1 MNINGVHQGLLFAP
15 VSFSL
20 VSFESEGPFMRKNL
34 PVTQREIKMRKGG
47 RLISTTDLKGVIT
60 YCNDEFEE
68 ISGFSRE
75 ELVGQAHNIIRHPDM
90 PQAVF
95 KDMWDYL
102 KAGRAW
108 MGVVK
113 NRAKSGDHYWVSA
126 YVTPI
131 RENGQMVGYE
141 SVRVEPA
148 RDQIARAE
156 RLYGKISAGKLT
168 SSFSNRALS
177 MLRSGWPFL
186 VSLVLSLGALQINQ
200 PWLAAGLIV
209 VGHALGFGL
218 VFSSLAARLRKLLD
232 LRPDAFRDPIVART
246 YSDERGLFSQ
256 LSLLLVSEE
265 ARVRTALARIDDQA
279 ELLYEQARASHGY
292 ISDGAAAI
300 ARQRAETDQ
309 TASAINEMT
318 ASIQEVAE
326 SVTSNAREAEE
337 ANRLAGVGSD
347 RSAEALVAI
356 EELVTRVNGI
366 GSTISKLGES
376 TNSIGEAA
384 NLISDIAE
392 QTNLLALN
400 AAIEAARAGEQGRGF
415 AVVADEVRS
424 LARRTRESTVRI
436 QNVID
441 DFRQQVDSAVQA
453 TRDGEAVAGQGLEKV
468 REAEN
473 SLRDIVTSIQ
483 TISDSFISM
492 SAAFEEQSQVSDEIN
507 RQITNIAELAD
518 HSDAQADSAKQSS
531 DRLSAMSRGLK
542 DLIAR
547 FISKNG

>member
-1 MNINGVHQGLLFAP
+1 
-15 VSFSL
+15 
-20 VSFESEGPFMRKNL
+20 MRKNL
-34 PVTQREIKMRKGG
+34 PVTQREIRMRKGG
-47 RLISTTDLKGVIT
+47 RLITTTDLKGVIT
-60 YCNDEFEE
+60 YCNEEFVE

-102 KAGRAW
+102 KAGKAW

-141 SVRVEPA
+141 SVRVEPT
-148 RDQIARAE
+148 REQVARAE
-156 RLYGKISAGKLT
+156 QLYGRISAGKGLM
-168 SSFSNRALS
+168 SVGGQMRSI
-177 MLRSGWPFL
+177 LRSGWPFI
-186 VSLVLSLGALQINQ
+186 VSLVLSLVALRFDQ
-200 PWLAAGLIV
+200 PWLAAALV
-209 VGHALGFGL
+209 VAGHVIGAGL
-218 VFSSLAARLRKLLD
+218 VLRSVRARLGGLLA
-232 LRPDAFRDPIVART
+232 LCPDAFRDPIVART
-246 YSDERGLFSQ
+246 YSDESGAFAEVAMAL
-256 LSLLLVSEE
+256 LSEQ
-265 ARVRTALARIDDQA
+265 ARIRTALARIEDQA
-279 ELLYEQARASHGY
+279 ELLYEQARASYDY
-292 ISDGAAAI
+292 ISEGASAI

-318 ASIQEVAE
+318 ASIQEVTE
-326 SVTSNAREAEE
+326 SVTANAREAEE

-356 EELVTRVNGI
+356 EQLVTRVNSI
-366 GSTISKLGES
+366 GTTIGKLGES

-384 NLISDIAE
+384 NLISEIAE

-436 QNVID
+436 QDVID
-441 DFRQQVDSAVQA
+441 DFRKQVDSAVQA
-453 TRDGEAVAGQGLEKV
+453 TRDGEAVAGQGLDKV

-518 HSDAQADSAKQSS
+518 HSDSQADSAKQSS
-531 DRLSAMSRGLK
+531 DRLSTVSRGLK
-542 DLIAR
+542 DLVSR

>member
-1 MNINGVHQGLLFAP
+1 MIFIGAYPCLPIFIP
-15 VSFSL
+15 V
-20 VSFESEGPFMRKNL
+20 VSPESEGPFMRKNL
-34 PVTQREIKMRKGG
+34 PVTQREVKMRKGG
-47 RLISTTDLKGVIT
+47 RLITTTDLKGVIT
-60 YCNDEFEE
+60 YCNEEFVE

-102 KAGRAW
+102 KAGKAW

-131 RENGQMVGYE
+131 RENGQMVGFE
-141 SVRVEPA
+141 SVRVEPT
-148 RDQIARAE
+148 REQIARAE
-156 RLYGKISAGKLT
+156 RLYSKISAGKMT

-186 VSLVLSLGALQINQ
+186 VSLVLSLGALKINQ

-218 VFSSLAARLRKLLD
+218 VFNSLAARLRKLLD

>member
-1 MNINGVHQGLLFAP
+1 
-15 VSFSL
+15 
-20 VSFESEGPFMRKNL
+20 
-34 PVTQREIKMRKGG
+34 
-47 RLISTTDLKGVIT
+47 
-60 YCNDEFEE
+60 
-68 ISGFSRE
+68 
-75 ELVGQAHNIIRHPDM
+75 M

-102 KAGRAW
+102 KAGKAW

-141 SVRVEPA
+141 SVRVEPT

-218 VFSSLAARLRKLLD
+218 VFSSLAARLRKPLD
-232 LRPDAFRDPIVART
+232 LRPDAFRDPI
-246 YSDERGLFSQ
+246 
-256 LSLLLVSEE
+256 
-265 ARVRTALARIDDQA
+265 
-279 ELLYEQARASHGY
+279 
-292 ISDGAAAI
+292 GA
-300 ARQRAETDQ
+300 
-309 TASAINEMT
+309 
-318 ASIQEVAE
+318 
-326 SVTSNAREAEE
+326 
-337 ANRLAGVGSD
+337 
-347 RSAEALVAI
+347 
-356 EELVTRVNGI
+356 
-366 GSTISKLGES
+366 TISKLGES
-376 TNSIGEAA
+376 TNCIGEAA
-384 NLISDIAE
+384 NLISEIAE

-400 AAIEAARAGEQGRGF
+400 AAIEAARAGEQGLGF
-415 AVVADEVRS
+415 AVVAE
-424 LARRTRESTVRI
+424 
-436 QNVID
+436 
-441 DFRQQVDSAVQA
+441 
-453 TRDGEAVAGQGLEKV
+453 
-468 REAEN
+468 
-473 SLRDIVTSIQ
+473 
-483 TISDSFISM
+483 
-492 SAAFEEQSQVSDEIN
+492 
-507 RQITNIAELAD
+507 

>member
-1 MNINGVHQGLLFAP
+1 
-15 VSFSL
+15 
-20 VSFESEGPFMRKNL
+20 MRKNL

-47 RLISTTDLKGVIT
+47 RLITTTDLKGVIT
-60 YCNDEFEE
+60 YCNEEFVE

-75 ELVGQAHNIIRHPDM
+75 ELIGQAHNIIRHPDM

-102 KAGRAW
+102 KAGKAW

-131 RENGQMVGYE
+131 RENGQMVGFE
-141 SVRVEPA
+141 SVRVEPT
-148 RDQIARAE
+148 REQIARAE
-156 RLYGKISAGKLT
+156 RLYSKISAGKMT

-186 VSLVLSLGALQINQ
+186 VSLVLSLGALKINQ

-218 VFSSLAARLRKLLD
+218 VFNSLAARLRKLLD

-384 NLISDIAE
+384 NLISEIAE

-531 DRLSAMSRGLK
+531 DRLSTMSRGLK

>member
-1 MNINGVHQGLLFAP
+1 MMSIGGFPCSLILIP
-15 VSFSL
+15 V
-20 VSFESEGPFMRKNL
+20 VSSESEGLFMRKNL

-47 RLISTTDLKGVIT
+47 RLITTTDLKGVIT
-60 YCNDEFEE
+60 YCNEEFVE

-75 ELVGQAHNIIRHPDM
+75 ELIGQAHNIIRHPDM

-102 KAGRAW
+102 KAGKAW

-131 RENGQMVGYE
+131 RENGQMVGFE
-141 SVRVEPA
+141 SVRVEPT
-148 RDQIARAE
+148 REQIARAE
-156 RLYGKISAGKLT
+156 RLYSKISAGKMT

-186 VSLVLSLGALQINQ
+186 VSLVLSLGALKINQ

-218 VFSSLAARLRKLLD
+218 VFNSLAARLRKLLD

-384 NLISDIAE
+384 NLISEIAE

>member
-1 MNINGVHQGLLFAP
+1 
-15 VSFSL
+15 
-20 VSFESEGPFMRKNL
+20 
-34 PVTQREIKMRKGG
+34 
-47 RLISTTDLKGVIT
+47 
-60 YCNDEFEE
+60 
-68 ISGFSRE
+68 
-75 ELVGQAHNIIRHPDM
+75 M

-102 KAGRAW
+102 KAGKAW

-131 RENGQMVGYE
+131 RENGQMVGFE
-141 SVRVEPA
+141 SVRVEPT
-148 RDQIARAE
+148 REQIARAE
-156 RLYGKISAGKLT
+156 RLYSKISAGKMT

-186 VSLVLSLGALQINQ
+186 VSLVLSLGALKINQ

-218 VFSSLAARLRKLLD
+218 VFNSLAARLRKLLD

-337 ANRLAGVGSD
+337 ANCLAGVGSD

-384 NLISDIAE
+384 NLISEIAE

-400 AAIEAARAGEQGRGF
+400 ATIEAARAGEAGKGF
-415 AVVADEVRS
+415 AVVASEVKS
-424 LARRTRESTVRI
+424 LATQTSKATEEISQKIAEI
-436 QNVID
+436 QSET
-441 DFRQQVDSAVQA
+441 SAA
-453 TRDGEAVAGQGLEKV
+453 AEAVLGIGNTINKIDELTAVVASAGEEQGAATNEIAQNI
-468 REAEN
+468 EQAAAG
-473 SLRDIVTSIQ
+473 TQ
-483 TISDSFISM
+483 TVAQVVETVS
-492 SAAFEEQSQVSDEIN
+492 SAAGETGQLAESQQTVV
-507 RQITNIAELAD
+507 AEL
-518 HSDAQADSAKQSS
+518 SERNRK
-531 DRLSAMSRGLK
+531 LK
-542 DLIAR
+542 GEIDQFLGDVRAL
-547 FISKNG
+547 

>member
-1 MNINGVHQGLLFAP
+1 MFIRDYPFAP
-15 VSFSL
+15 VSIPV
-20 VSFESEGPFMRKNL
+20 VSSQSKGPFMRKNL
-34 PVTQREIKMRKGG
+34 PVTQREVKMRKAG
-47 RLISTTDLKGVIT
+47 RLITTTDLKGVIT
-60 YCNDEFEE
+60 YCNEEFVE

-90 PQAVF
+90 PPAVF

-102 KAGRAW
+102 KSGKAW

-141 SVRVEPA
+141 SVRVEPT
-148 RDQIARAE
+148 RDQIARSE

-186 VSLVLSLGALQINQ
+186 VSLVLSLGALQISQ

-218 VFSSLAARLRKLLD
+218 VFNSLAARLRKLLD

-292 ISDGAAAI
+292 ISDGASAI

-318 ASIQEVAE
+318 ASIQEVVE
-326 SVTSNAREAEE
+326 TVTSNAREAEE

-384 NLISDIAE
+384 NLISEIAE

-415 AVVADEVRS
+415 AVVADEVRK
-424 LARRTRESTVRI
+424 LAQRVQDSTDQI
-436 QNVID
+436 QGTID
-441 DFRQQVDSAVQA
+441 RLLNAMNTAVNQMTGSSEDA
-453 TRDGEAVAGQGLEKV
+453 TRCVEESEEGRRALEAINEVVSRIDHTNQEIANVSAEQTAGTDDVLANVQGI
-468 REAEN
+468 RETTQNMVTQLAE
-473 SLRDIVTSIQ
+473 
-483 TISDSFISM
+483 
-492 SAAFEEQSQVSDEIN
+492 SAD
-507 RQITNIAELAD
+507 
-518 HSDAQADSAKQSS
+518 
-531 DRLSAMSRGLK
+531 MSRRLK
-542 DLIAR
+542 KLIDSLEEAS
-547 FISKNG
+547 SKVTVH

>member
-1 MNINGVHQGLLFAP
+1 
-15 VSFSL
+15 
-20 VSFESEGPFMRKNL
+20 MRKNL

-47 RLISTTDLKGVIT
+47 RLITTTDLKGVIT
-60 YCNDEFEE
+60 YCNEEFVE

-102 KAGRAW
+102 KAGKAW

-141 SVRVEPA
+141 SVRVEPT
-148 RDQIARAE
+148 REQIARAE
-156 RLYGKISAGKLT
+156 RLYGKISAGKMT

-218 VFSSLAARLRKLLD
+218 VFSSLAARLRRLLD

-279 ELLYEQARASHGY
+279 ELLYEQARASHRY
-292 ISDGAAAI
+292 ISDGASAI

-366 GSTISKLGES
+366 GATISKLGES

-384 NLISDIAE
+384 NLISEIAE

-473 SLRDIVTSIQ
+473 SLKDIVTSIE

-531 DRLSAMSRGLK
+531 DWLSAMSRGLK

>member
-1 MNINGVHQGLLFAP
+1 
-15 VSFSL
+15 
-20 VSFESEGPFMRKNL
+20 MRKNL
-34 PVTQREIKMRKGG
+34 PVTQREVKMSKGG
-47 RLISTTDLKGVIT
+47 RLITTTDPKGVIT
-60 YCNDEFEE
+60 YCNEEFVD

-75 ELVGQAHNIIRHPDM
+75 ELVGQAHNVIRHPDM
-90 PQAVF
+90 PSAVF

-102 KAGRAW
+102 KAGKAW

-113 NRAKSGDHYWVSA
+113 NRAKNGDHYWVSA

-141 SVRVEPA
+141 SVRVEPT

-156 RLYGKISAGKLT
+156 RLYSKLSDGKLP
-168 SSFSNRALS
+168 SSLGSNVLS

-186 VSLVLSLGALQINQ
+186 ISLVLSLGALQINS
-200 PWLAAGLIV
+200 PWLAAGVIV
-209 VGHALGFGL
+209 LGHVLGFGL
-218 VFSSLAARLRKLLD
+218 VFSSLSARLRKMLD
-232 LRPDAFRDPIVART
+232 LRPDAFRDPLVART
-246 YSDERGLFSQ
+246 YSDERGLFSE
-256 LSLLLVSEE
+256 LSMLLVSEE
-265 ARVRTALARIDDQA
+265 ARVRTALARIEDQA

-292 ISDGAAAI
+292 ISDGASAI

-318 ASIQEVAE
+318 ASIQEVVE
-326 SVTSNAREAEE
+326 TVSSNAHEAEE

-366 GSTISKLGES
+366 GTTISKLGES

-384 NLISDIAE
+384 ELISEIAE

-441 DFRQQVDSAVQA
+441 DFRQQVESAVQA
-453 TRDGEAVAGQGLEKV
+453 TRDGELVAGRGLEKV

-483 TISDSFISM
+483 TISDSFIGM

-531 DRLSAMSRGLK
+531 DTLSAMSRGLK
-542 DLIAR
+542 DLIGR
-547 FISKNG
+547 FISKIG

>member
-1 MNINGVHQGLLFAP
+1 
-15 VSFSL
+15 
-20 VSFESEGPFMRKNL
+20 MRKNL
-34 PVTQREIKMRKGG
+34 PVTQREVKMRQGG
-47 RLISTTDLKGVIT
+47 RLITTTDPKGVIT
-60 YCNDEFEE
+60 YCNDDFVE

-95 KDMWDYL
+95 KDMWEYL
-102 KAGRAW
+102 KAGKAW

-131 RENGQMVGYE
+131 RESGQMVGYE
-141 SVRVEPA
+141 SVRVEPT
-148 RDQIARAE
+148 REQIARAE

-186 VSLVLSLGALQINQ
+186 VSLLLSLGALQLNQ

-218 VFSSLAARLRKLLD
+218 VFGSLAARLRNLLA
-232 LRPDAFRDPIVART
+232 LRPDAFSDPIVART

-256 LSLLLVSEE
+256 LCLLLVSEE

-292 ISDGAAAI
+292 ISDGASAI

-326 SVTSNAREAEE
+326 TVTSNAREAEE

-356 EELVTRVNGI
+356 EELVSRVNGI
-366 GSTISKLGES
+366 GATIGKLGES
-376 TNSIGEAA
+376 TKSIGEAA
-384 NLISDIAE
+384 NLISEIAD

-424 LARRTRESTVRI
+424 LAQRTRESTVQI
-436 QNVID
+436 QEVIEN
-441 DFRQQVDSAVQA
+441 FRKQVDSAVQA
-453 TRDGEAVAGQGLEKV
+453 TRDGEAVAGRGLEKV
-468 REAEN
+468 GEAEK
-473 SLRDIVTSIQ
+473 SLRDIVISIQ

-518 HSDAQADSAKQSS
+518 HSDAEADSAKQSS
-531 DRLSAMSRGLK
+531 DRLSTMSRGLK
-542 DLIAR
+542 NLIER

>member
-1 MNINGVHQGLLFAP
+1 
-15 VSFSL
+15 
-20 VSFESEGPFMRKNL
+20 MRKNL
-34 PVTQREIKMRKGG
+34 PVTQREVKMRKGG
-47 RLISTTDLKGVIT
+47 RLISTTDPKGVIT
-60 YCNDEFEE
+60 YCNDEFVE
-68 ISGFSRE
+68 ISGFASD
-75 ELVGQAHNIIRHPDM
+75 ELVGQAHNLIRHPDM

-102 KAGRAW
+102 KAGKAW

-113 NRAKSGDHYWVSA
+113 NRAKNGDYYWVSA

-141 SVRVEPA
+141 SVRVEPT
-148 RDQIARAE
+148 REQVARAE
-156 RLYGKISAGKLT
+156 RLYGKISSGRL
-168 SSFSNRALS
+168 SSPLRNRALS
-177 MLRSGWPFL
+177 MFRSGWPFGI
-186 VSLVLSLGALQINQ
+186 SLAFSLAALGLEQ
-200 PWLAAGLIV
+200 PWLAVTLVV
-209 VGHALGFGL
+209 VGQLLGFSL
-218 VFSSLAARLRKLLD
+218 VFGSISNRLRKLLD

-246 YSDERGLFSQ
+246 YSDERGLLSQ
-256 LSLLLVSEE
+256 VSMMLISED

-279 ELLYEQARASHGY
+279 ELLYEQAHASTGY
-292 ISDGAAAI
+292 ISEGAAAI

-309 TASAINEMT
+309 TASAITEMT
-318 ASIQEVAE
+318 ASIQEVAG
-326 SVTSNAREAEE
+326 SVTGNAREAEE

-356 EELVTRVNGI
+356 EQLVSRVNGI
-366 GSTISKLGES
+366 GQTISKLGES

-384 NLISDIAE
+384 SLISEIAE

-424 LARRTRESTVRI
+424 LASRTRESTVRI
-436 QNVID
+436 QDVIN
-441 DFRQQVDSAVQA
+441 DFREQVESAVQA
-453 TRDGEAVAGQGLEKV
+453 TREGEAVAGQGLDKV

-483 TISDSFISM
+483 TISDSFINM
-492 SAAFEEQSQVSDEIN
+492 SAAFEEQSQVSEEIN
-507 RQITNIAELAD
+507 RQVINIAELAD
-518 HSDAQADSAKQSS
+518 HTDEQASSAKHSS
-531 DRLSAMSRGLK
+531 DKLSAMSRGLK
-542 DLIAR
+542 DLVAR